1 MIEQFLIG
9 TYTKKTSKG
18 IYKVTL
24 DTDQEKITNVEL
36 AIPSQKPAYL
46 QVGQDGRIYAIKQVD
61 DKGGVASYS
70 LNDDNA
76 KMLSDILAAG
86 APPAYVGVD
95 NKRHLLF
102 SANYHTAKIDVFKI
116 NEDGTL
122 TQTDSVLHE
131 GATGPEP
138 EQEAPHVHYA
148 DLTPDNRLVVCDLGM
163 DLVVVYDVS
172 DTRHIVFHPNGNY
185 AYLLG
190 ELSSKLEV
198 LKYNSKDASFKHL
211 QTLKTIPEDWTA
223 HNGAAAIRI
232 SNDGKFVYTSNRGE
246 NTIAVFEVQPDFT
259 VKHIQSIS
267 TEGDFP
273 RDFNLNQDEN
283 YLLASNQNS
292 DNLTLYK
299 RNPSTG
305 KLTLLQKDVSC
316 PEPVCVMK
324 WK

>member
-1 MIEQFLIG
+1 
-9 TYTKKTSKG
+9 
-18 IYKVTL
+18 
-24 DTDQEKITNVEL
+24 
-36 AIPSQKPAYL
+36 
-46 QVGQDGRIYAIKQVD
+46 
-61 DKGGVASYS
+61 
-70 LNDDNA
+70 
-76 KMLSDILAAG
+76 
-86 APPAYVGVD
+86 
-95 NKRHLLF
+95 
-102 SANYHTAKIDVFKI
+102 
-116 NEDGTL
+116 
-122 TQTDSVLHE
+122 
-131 GATGPEP
+131 
-138 EQEAPHVHYA
+138 
-148 DLTPDNRLVVCDLGM
+148 M

-172 DTRHIVFHPNGNY
+172 DDGKLTAVSRYKCEDGFGTRHIVFHPNGNY

-246 NTIAVFEVQPDFT
+246 NTIAVF
-259 VKHIQSIS
+259 
-267 TEGDFP
+267 DFP